1 MSFQSDPQ
9 KLNSDVLTLLVAAS
23 VILEYYSIDYTRFT
37 QSESIKNLYCKV
49 VQCGP
54 TIFLT
59 SSLFMITYIAFDR
72 HRVLTR
78 GALAKG
84 RSSFAQNFLVVQLF
98 RPLNSKKTVY
108 QIQWNQNGYCVSYNM
123 ARCSSSL
130 YTLYPSDQIQRL

>member
-1 MSFQSDPQ
+1 MA
-9 KLNSDVLTLLVAAS
+9 TS

-37 QSESIKNLYCKV
+37 QSDSIKNLYCKV

-72 HRVLTR
+72 QRVLTR

-84 RSSFAQNFLVVQLF
+84 RNTLSIELF
-98 RPLNSKKTVY
+98 DTSVIPIVEQQEEGL
-108 QIQWNQNGYCVSYNM
+108 
-123 ARCSSSL
+123 
-130 YTLYPSDQIQRL
+130 